1 MLLQDFFILWI
12 FSKMKDEIILK
23 NIKDLEYN
31 NLLNKQNIFLIFFS
45 TSIISIIL
53 NEKLPG
59 DVSKFGLVFAFILA
73 IVLSLLYFSR
83 KLEDKLNEIK
93 NI

>member
-1 MLLQDFFILWI
+1 
-12 FSKMKDEIILK
+12 MKDKIILK

-31 NLLNKQNIFLIFFS
+31 HLLNKQNVFLIFFS

-53 NEKLPG
+53 NEEFPKN
-59 DVSKFGLVFAFILA
+59 VSKFGLVLAFILA
-73 IVLSLLYFSR
+73 IILSLLYFGK

-93 NI
+93 NM